1 MTGKQAGIKLC
12 AVPFFRRAFQV
23 YDTLNTTVQADGARP
38 PSGSVCRRTTRREI
52 FLRRPRA
59 APRRRAPGPPAPA
72 AAPRHCQRP
81 ARAAAVGAVAAR
93 GGSTAPPDRR
103 RGSGDGILRRPAH
116 RRAAWLVSTRGGDG
130 AVGVVVASDRL
141 GAVAECLVLCRR
153 RRDGNGRRC
162 PPTAGGSVSGGRWA
176 CAARRA
182 PPVRRV
188 PRAGAWRASP
198 VVVDAGAAVGAPDAA
213 AAWAARG
220 RPRTRTPAPRGG
232 SGVAALCGDGA
243 GRRGWPA
250 SYMSRRPRGGMGRR
264 RAVR

>member
-1 MTGKQAGIKLC
+1 MLRKGLTLSFATPLYHRAG
-12 AVPFFRRAFQV
+12 RRRSP
-23 YDTLNTTVQADGARP
+23 TLRQRLSAHDASRD
-38 PSGSVCRRTTRREI
+38 

-59 APRRRAPGPPAPA
+59 APRRRAPGPPAPRR
-72 AAPRHCQRP
+72 PRAIVSGPHGRP
-81 ARAAAVGAVAAR
+81 RWGRSRRA

-153 RRDGNGRRC
+153 RRGGNGRRY

-188 PRAGAWRASP
+188 RRAGAWRASP